1 MQCETGVVSTT
12 GTPDAPAKV
21 GISVADIATGMYAY
35 SGILTALYER
45 ERTGTGST
53 LDVAMIDALGEWMMQ
68 PVYHAVYGGQA
79 PRRTGARHATI
90 APYGPYAA
98 SDGTIYLGVQSDR
111 EWATL
116 CRDVLARPELIDDP
130 RFARNPERVEHDDE
144 LTAILEA
151 AFADQT
157 ADELVDA
164 LDRAGIACARMR
176 TPTEFFEHPQLAAR
190 DRWRTVTAPGGP
202 IHALAPPV
210 SVRGREPLM
219 RDVPALGQHNASIR
233 DEFEA

>member
-1 MQCETGVVSTT
+1 
-12 GTPDAPAKV
+12 
-21 GISVADIATGMYAY
+21 
-35 SGILTALYER
+35 
-45 ERTGTGST
+45 
-53 LDVAMIDALGEWMMQ
+53 MIDALGEWMMQ

-79 PRRTGARHATI
+79 PRRAPARDTRRSR
-90 APYGPYAA
+90 PTDRTRA

-144 LTAILEA
+144 LTATLEA

-157 ADELVDA
+157 AEELLDA
-164 LDRAGIACARMR
+164 LDRAGIACARVR

-202 IHALAPPV
+202 IQALAPPV
-210 SVRGREPLM
+210 TVRGRDAAHARCPGA
-219 RDVPALGQHNASIR
+219 RPAQR
-233 DEFEA
+233 VDP